1 VDLRRQA
8 RAAAGKL
15 DRMPSESAF
24 EAAAPAV
31 PRLAAT
37 VAVLRDGGEGP
48 EVLLVRR
55 AERAGD
61 RHAGA
66 FVFPG
71 GTVDAGD
78 RALHALCDGLDDA
91 EASRRLG
98 VPAHGLDAY
107 VAAIRECFEEAGLL
121 VARDAEGHLL
131 RPQALGPDGL
141 TALRRAAAEGAEGL
155 AAACRRLGLRLAP
168 DLLGYQAHWLTP
180 TGLPKRFDTRFF
192 VTVAPP
198 GQSALHDDG
207 ETVAHRWLPLQQA
220 LQEAEALRLANPT
233 RHTLRA
239 LARWPTAQAAVDAA
253 HAQPA
258 VALIQPFIGVDERGP
273 RPVMPHEPAY
283 AEVARL
289 DPLGRGSAAARI
301 RPGEPVWL
309 SPRILRLTAPNPGVM
324 TGPGTNS
331 YFVGDPG
338 TNRWLL
344 VDPGPADPVHLEALL
359 RHAPGPLIGV
369 LATHTHRDHSPGAAT
384 IARAAG
390 VPVLGRRP
398 AHPDGQD
405 PDFAPDR
412 EPADG
417 ERLQP
422 GPGTTLV
429 LRHTPGHASNHLCVL
444 LEEERT
450 LFTGDHVM
458 QGSTV
463 VINPPDGDMAA
474 YLASLQALRQERLD
488 WLAPGHGFLI
498 GRPAEVIGALIEHR
512 LRREA
517 KVLAALGHRPQPPAT
532 LVAQVYDDVPAERH
546 GLAQRSLLA
555 HLLKLRGEGRAVDA
569 GVAGWQRA

>member
-1 VDLRRQA
+1 
-8 RAAAGKL
+8 
-15 DRMPSESAF
+15 MPSEPVF

-31 PRLAAT
+31 SRLAAT
-37 VAVLRDGGEGP
+37 VAVLRDGPQGT

-71 GTVDAGD
+71 GTVEPGD
-78 RALHALCDGLDDA
+78 RALHGLCDGLDDA

-98 VPAHGLDAY
+98 VPGHGLDAY

-121 VARDAEGHLL
+121 IARDADGRLL
-131 RPQALGPDGL
+131 QAEALGPDGL
-141 TALRRAAAEGAEGL
+141 GALRRAAAQGAQGL

-168 DLLGYQAHWLTP
+168 DRLGYQAHWLTP

-207 ETVAHRWLPLQQA
+207 ETVAHRWMPIAQA
-220 LQEAEALRLANPT
+220 LREAEALQLANPT

-239 LARWPTAQAAVDAA
+239 LARWPDAQAAVDAA
-253 HAQPA
+253 HAQPR
-258 VALIQPFIGVDERGP
+258 VALIQPFIGLDDGGP

-289 DPLGRGSAAARI
+289 DPLGRGTASARI

-309 SPRILRLTAPNPGVM
+309 SPRILRLTAPNPGLM

-338 TNRWLL
+338 ANRWLL
-344 VDPGPADPVHLEALL
+344 VDPGPADPAHVEALQ
-359 RHAPGPLIGV
+359 RHAPGPLIAV
-369 LATHTHRDHSPGAAT
+369 LATHTHRDHSPAAAA

-398 AHPDGQD
+398 GHPDGQD
-405 PDFAPDR
+405 IDFAPDR

-417 ERLQP
+417 ERLRP

-474 YLASLQALRQERLD
+474 YLASLQALRQEPLD

-498 GRPAEVIGALIEHR
+498 GRPAEVIDALIGHR

-517 KVLAALGHRPQPPAT
+517 KVLAALGPLPQPLAG
-532 LVAQVYDDVPAERH
+532 LVAQVYDDVPADRY

-555 HLLKLRGEGRAVDA
+555 HLLKLQSEGRALDA
-569 GVAGWQRA
+569 GTVGWRVA